1 MKRVVPELPRA
12 PLPLRG
18 KMLAGSKITGNVRD
32 ELRRFPVRWNPLL
45 NLTSRRL
52 PQVNGK
58 HWINNGIN
66 LAFTRHEY
74 FDLLALQR
82 VA

>member
-1 MKRVVPELPRA
+1 
-12 PLPLRG
+12 
-18 KMLAGSKITGNVRD
+18 MLAGSKITGNVRD

-45 NLTSRRL
+45 NLTTRRL

-58 HWINNGIN
+58 HWINNGIS
-66 LAFTRHEY
+66 LAFTRQKY

>member
-1 MKRVVPELPRA
+1 MH
-12 PLPLRG
+12 
-18 KMLAGSKITGNVRD
+18 AGSKITGNVRD
-32 ELRRFPVRWNPLL
+32 ELRRFPVRWDSLL
-45 NLTSRRL
+45 NLTTRRL

-58 HWINNGIN
+58 QWINNGIS

-74 FDLLALQR
+74 FDLLALQH